1 MGGPGKASPDLS
13 DVIPLSPPQDS
24 SRPPGPMDAFPPNA
38 SGNLQSAS
46 RGSRVQAAWGPL
58 ILSRARPGSAARAQ
72 VSVGGSSGWG
82 PIQTPDSHPDPRSP
96 PASGGPALCPPPHP
110 PPSPPPGA
118 SKPHSARRDPA
129 RPSRGDIPRI
139 QGDPSVAT
147 LPNLVITEPPRP
159 LSSRPDPASPF
170 LPPPSGR
177 GAWLTSLAAA
187 CSRNRPASWATEGA
201 AEGATLALVSAGLPW
216 KTKRERQSAA
226 DEPSAASCV
235 PGGRARCPS
244 RSRDSEAFEQHFAI
258 GSSV

>member
-1 MGGPGKASPDLS
+1 MPRTWGAPGKRAQISPTLYHCPPRRILLDL
-13 DVIPLSPPQDS
+13 
-24 SRPPGPMDAFPPNA
+24 PGQWESAVRLPR
-38 SGNLQSAS
+38 LQGAS
-46 RGSRVQAAWGPL
+46 RVGTSHSEPGQTW
-58 ILSRARPGSAARAQ
+58 LSCTSPSLCWWIVKMG
-72 VSVGGSSGWG
+72 
-82 PIQTPDSHPDPRSP
+82 TDPDPRFPPRPSLTSCLGRASP
-96 PASGGPALCPPPHP
+96 LPPPHP